1 MHLGPEAMKM
11 IGEGI
16 AQDIASNRGDSWF
29 AHEITITKEAPSSA
43 ASNREPSADPSPAEA
58 NATVKLS

>member
-16 AQDIASNRGDSWF
+16 AQDIASNRGGSWF
-29 AHEITITKEAPSSA
+29 AHEITITKESPSSA
-43 ASNREPSADPSPAEA
+43 ESTLESSADASPAEA
-58 NATVKLS
+58 NATIKLS

>member
-16 AQDIASNRGDSWF
+16 AQDIAVNSATNGGNSWF
-29 AHEITITKEAPSSA
+29 AQEHEGTFEDDE
-43 ASNREPSADPSPAEA
+43 EPPP
-58 NATVKLS
+58 

>member
-16 AQDIASNRGDSWF
+16 AQDIASNRGESWF

-43 ASNREPSADPSPAEA
+43 DSALEPSADASPAEA
-58 NATVKLS
+58 NATIKLS

>member
-16 AQDIASNRGDSWF
+16 AQDIASNRGESWF
-29 AHEITITKEAPSSA
+29 THEIIVTNEAPSLA
-43 ASNREPSADPSPAEA
+43 ESNLEPSADASPAEA
-58 NATVKLS
+58 QPTQ

>member
-29 AHEITITKEAPSSA
+29 AQEITITNGAPSSTE
-43 ASNREPSADPSPAEA
+43 SNLESPADASPAEA
-58 NATVKLS
+58 QPTQ

>member
-16 AQDIASNRGDSWF
+16 AQDIASNRADSWF
-29 AHEITITKEAPSSA
+29 AHEITVTKEAPSSA
-43 ASNREPSADPSPAEA
+43 ESNPEPSAAASPAEV
-58 NATVKLS
+58 NATIKLS